1 MKRKMFMLA
10 VCALVASCD
19 GASSSYTGS
28 YVGGDNSALIQL
40 ELVDSGEGQLNG
52 TMAVS
57 QLDYEAGKLET
68 TIKPITGVQNGG
80 QLSLLAH
87 SNSFGASDSPLS
99 MEAEGNSLLWKVP
112 MNGMTIELVKTDQAA
127 YRERLVAF
135 ESQLHGT
142 DAGMIDWDNVD

>member
-1 MKRKMFMLA
+1 MKRKMFMLTA
-10 VCALVASCD
+10 CALIASCD

-57 QLDYEAGKLET
+57 QLDFEAGKLET
-68 TIKPITGVQNGG
+68 TVKSVTGAKDGD

-87 SNSFGASDSPLS
+87 SNSFGARNSPLS
-99 MEAEGNSLLWKVP
+99 MQAQGNSLIWKVP
-112 MNGMTIELVKTDQAA
+112 MNGMAIELVKTDQAA
-127 YRERLVAF
+127 YRERLIAF
-135 ESQLHGT
+135 ESQLRGT
-142 DAGMIDWDNVD
+142 DAGMIDWENAD